1 MLKKLDR
8 VIINIKQRKRV
19 VGIAIIAAVAV
30 LTATL
35 LLIAIAPPGSKVVAI
50 VNGEAITTG
59 EVTKLRAKAYESYR
73 TQMSDEEALEQ
84 LIAEALLYQEAEQQ
98 GYALSMNEA
107 EQELEARMTSA
118 NKTMEDLTEELAK
131 FGFSYEEYL
140 QDLQR
145 QLSINSYL
153 NYTIQVP
160 EVTKLEAMM
169 FYEDYKQ
176 QHPGVDYP
184 PFEQLESRII
194 ALLKQQKQQNAIN
207 LLIDEL
213 KDKAD
218 IQYK

>member
-8 VIINIKQRKRV
+8 VIINIKQRKRI
-19 VGIAIIAAVAV
+19 VGIAVIAAVAV

-35 LLIAIAPPGSKVVAI
+35 LLIAIAPPGSKVIAI
-50 VNGEAITTG
+50 VNGKAITAG

-107 EQELEARMTSA
+107 EQELKARMTSA
-118 NKTMEDLTEELAK
+118 NKTMEDLTAELAK
-131 FGFSYEEYL
+131 FGLSYEEYL
-140 QDLQR
+140 QDFQR
-145 QLSINSYL
+145 QLAINSYL
-153 NYTIQVP
+153 NDTIQVP
-160 EVTKLEAMM
+160 EVTESEASE
-169 FYEDYKQ
+169 FYENYTQ
-176 QHPGVDYP
+176 QHPESEYP
-184 PFEQLESRII
+184 PFEQLKSQII

-207 LLIDEL
+207 LRIDEL